1 MNNITPPSSSKQP
14 APIKFGKDAVV
25 TAYKRY
31 APVYDWVFGGVLEGG
46 RREMAAMIRKA
57 PPKRLLEVGVGT
69 GLALHQY
76 PRSAAITGIDISEP
90 MLDVARQ
97 RVRDMNLGPIELL
110 CADAEQLPFEDSSFD
125 CVTLPYVLS
134 VTPNPQA
141 LIDELRRVCT
151 PDGTIYIV
159 NHFSDTQGWG
169 PLEAL
174 AKPLS
179 RWIGFD
185 SKLDMASTIH
195 AQDWHLVDQKSV
207 NLMGLSKLVVLK
219 NMKSVNGA
227 AMNGAAHAGVNGSS
241 HHAMNGAA
249 IHR

>member
-1 MNNITPPSSSKQP
+1 MK
-14 APIKFGKDAVV
+14 APGKDAVV
-25 TAYKRY
+25 TAYRRY

-46 RREMAAMIRKA
+46 RREMAAMIRQT
-57 PPKRLLEVGVGT
+57 PPQRLLEVGVGT

-76 PRSAAITGIDISEP
+76 PRSASIVGIDISEP
-90 MLDVARQ
+90 MLERARE
-97 RVRDMNLGPIELL
+97 RVRELNLGPIELL
-110 CADAEQLPFEDSSFD
+110 CADAERLPFGDSSFD

-134 VTPNPQA
+134 VTPNPQV

-169 PLEAL
+169 ALEAL

-195 AQDWHLVDQKSV
+195 AQDWQVLDQRRV
-207 NLMGLSKLVVLK
+207 NLMGLSKLVVLRNAK
-219 NMKSVNGA
+219 RLNGT
-227 AMNGAAHAGVNGSS
+227 V
-241 HHAMNGAA
+241 HHAEKKRQANGLAQ
-249 IHR
+249 